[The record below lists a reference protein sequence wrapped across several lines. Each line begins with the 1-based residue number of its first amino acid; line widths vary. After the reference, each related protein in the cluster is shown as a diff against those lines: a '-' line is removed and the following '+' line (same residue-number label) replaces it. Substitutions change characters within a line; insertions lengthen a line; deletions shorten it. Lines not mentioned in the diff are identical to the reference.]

1 MGFSFLLRLKQLF
14 RRVANSPDSYRVTVS
29 YTKGNAVFVIFRLLT
44 YFSAYFYALA
54 ILPPFRFTDDGF
66 AVTAAEPWIKEKTL
80 VIAQYIQSY
89 VNLHAGKGHE
99 LVFIDLFAGNGL
111 YSLGARSE
119 LFAAPALLT
128 LSLDLPVTRYIFCAA
143 DQDQLNILK
152 IRVNK
157 YFRGKN
163 VLLLKGKPEELV
175 ASLMHYVPVTPHKAS
190 VFCLADSF
198 SFDLEFETV
207 QKLAGLQINFLIPF
221 CFALNDK
228 LNYRFYLRDARAKL
242 CSYLTKEGTDM
253 VDRSTGNNRT
263 FYKRLV
269 QQYQTN
275 MLALGYNLSLSAHKA
290 DSGLM
295 ELPVYQIGFFSKEF
309 STQSIRNTV
318 EAAGHTQFEL
328 FQ

>member
-1 MGFSFLLRLKQLF
+1 
-14 RRVANSPDSYRVTVS
+14 
-29 YTKGNAVFVIFRLLT
+29 LLT
-44 YFSAYFYALA
+44 LLILIGLFIVNQKIPVRFKIFSLSVPYSQILFALA
-54 ILPPFRFTDDGF
+54 ILPLFRFLDDGF
-66 AVTAAEPWIKEKTL
+66 AVTAAEPWIREKTL
-80 VIAQYIQSY
+80 VLAQYLQSY
-89 VNLHAGKGHE
+89 TTLHAGKVNE
-99 LVFIDLFAGNGL
+99 LIFIDLFADNGL
-111 YSLGARSE
+111 YSLGARNE
-119 LFAAPALLT
+119 LFAAPPLMA
-128 LSLDLPVTRYIFCAA
+128 LSLDLPITRYIFCASS
-143 DQDQLNILK
+143 QEQLNILK

-163 VLLLKGKPEELV
+163 VLLLKGKPEELLNNL
-175 ASLMHYVPVTPHKAS
+175 SHYVPTNQSATSSS

-198 SFDLEFETV
+198 SFDLNFSSV
-207 QKLAGLQINFLIPF
+207 QKLAALQFNFLIPF

-228 LNYRFYLRDARAKL
+228 LNYRYYLRDSRTKL
-242 CSYLTKEGTDM
+242 DSYLTKEGADL
-253 VDRSTGNNRT
+253 VAHGVGNNRT

-275 MLALGYNLSLSAHKA
+275 MLALGYNLSLSTHKA

-295 ELPVYQIGFFSKEF
+295 ELPTYHMGFFSKEF

>member
-1 MGFSFLLRLKQLF
+1 M
-14 RRVANSPDSYRVTVS
+14 
-29 YTKGNAVFVIFRLLT
+29 
-44 YFSAYFYALA
+44 A

-66 AVTAAEPWIKEKTL
+66 AVTAAEPWIKEKTS
-80 VIAQYIQSY
+80 VIAQYLQSY
-89 VNLHAGKGHE
+89 VNLHAGKVRD

-111 YSLGARSE
+111 YSLGARHE

-128 LSLDLPVTRYIFCAA
+128 LSLDLPITRYIFCAA
-143 DQDQLNILK
+143 DQEQLNILK

-163 VLLLKGKPEELV
+163 VLLLKGKPEELIT
-175 ASLMHYVPVTPHKAS
+175 SLSHYVPVTPNNTS

-207 QKLAGLQINFLIPF
+207 RKLADLRLNFLMPF

-228 LNYRFYLRDARAKL
+228 LNYRFYLRDSRIKL
-242 CSYLTKEGTDM
+242 SNYLTKEGAEL
-253 VDRSTGNNRT
+253 VERGTGNNRT

-275 MLALGYNLSLSAHKA
+275 MLALGYNLSLSTHKA

-295 ELPVYQIGFFSKEF
+295 EVPVYQIGFFSKEF